1 MSEPLIKVEDLKKHF
16 PITQGVIR
24 QRISGFV
31 HAVDGI
37 DFTIRKGE
45 TFGLVGESGSG
56 KTTTGRLLIRLIE
69 PTSGN
74 IWYGDKN
81 IIEMDHLELRE
92 LRANYMGIVFQDPFS
107 SLDPRKTIFNII
119 GEPLE
124 IRGIGKKERQER
136 ILNLIQMVELGPE
149 HINRYPHEFSGGQR
163 QRIAI
168 ARALALNPAFVV
180 LDEPVSALDVSIRA
194 QLLNLLQDLRKNLGL
209 TFLFIS
215 HDMSVVKYISDMIG
229 VMYLGKIMELSSS
242 DELFIEP
249 MHPYTQ
255 ALLSSIPI
263 PDPELIE
270 KRETIVLK
278 GSPPSSINLPKGCRF
293 NTRCPLAT
301 EVCTQKEPELIEI
314 KKDHLVACHFARA

>member
-1 MSEPLIKVEDLKKHF
+1 MSDPLIKVEDLKKHF

-24 QRISGFV
+24 QRIRGFV

-124 IRGIGKKERQER
+124 IRGIEKKERQER
-136 ILNLIQMVELGPE
+136 ILKLIQMVELGPE
-149 HINRYPHEFSGGQR
+149 HVNRYPHEFSGGQR

-168 ARALALNPAFVV
+168 ARALALNPSFVV

-249 MHPYTQ
+249 IHPYTQ

-270 KRETIVLK
+270 KREKIVLK

-293 NTRCPLAT
+293 NTRCPLASDI
-301 EVCTQKEPELIEI
+301 CTQTEPELTEV
-314 KKDHLVACHFARA
+314 KKDHLVACHFVRA

>member
-1 MSEPLIKVEDLKKHF
+1 MSEPLMKIENLKKHF

-24 QRISGFV
+24 QKVRGFV

-74 IWYGDKN
+74 IWFSDKN

-124 IRGIGKKERQER
+124 IKGVEKAERQER
-136 ILNLIQMVELGPE
+136 ILELIQMVDLGPE
-149 HINRYPHEFSGGQR
+149 HVNRYPHEFSGGQR

-168 ARALALNPAFVV
+168 ARALALNPSFVV

-215 HDMSVVKYISDMIG
+215 HDMSVVKYISDVIG
-229 VMYLGKIMELSSS
+229 VMYLGKMMELSSS
-242 DELFIEP
+242 DELFIDP
-249 MHPYTQ
+249 LHPYTR

-263 PDPELIE
+263 PDPELLE
-270 KRETIVLK
+270 KRETTVLK

-293 NTRCPLAT
+293 NTRCPIVG
-301 EVCTQKEPELIEI
+301 EICTKKEPELIE
-314 KKDHLVACHFARA
+314 KKKGHLVACHFA

>member
-24 QRISGFV
+24 QRTRGFV

-37 DFTIRKGE
+37 DFKINRGE

-69 PTSGN
+69 PTSGKV
-74 IWYGDKN
+74 WYDDKN

-124 IRGIGKKERQER
+124 IKGIEKTERQER
-136 ILNLIQMVELGPE
+136 ILELIQMVELGPE
-149 HINRYPHEFSGGQR
+149 HVNRYPHEFSGGQR

-168 ARALALNPAFVV
+168 ARALALNPSFVV

-194 QLLNLLQDLRKNLGL
+194 QLLNLLQDLRKNLEL

-242 DELFIEP
+242 DELFLDP
-249 MHPYTQ
+249 LHPYTQ

-293 NTRCPLAT
+293 NTRCPIANDI
-301 EVCTQKEPELIEI
+301 CTQKEPELLE
-314 KKDHLVACHFARA
+314 KNKNHLVACHFA